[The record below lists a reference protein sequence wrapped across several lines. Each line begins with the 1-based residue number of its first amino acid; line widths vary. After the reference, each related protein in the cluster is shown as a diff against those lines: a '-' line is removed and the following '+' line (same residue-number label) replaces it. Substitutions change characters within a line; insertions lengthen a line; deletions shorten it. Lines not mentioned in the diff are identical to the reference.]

1 VVSKSVLVTGG
12 AGYVGS
18 HACKALA
25 AAGYLPVT
33 FDNLERGH
41 ADAVKWGPL
50 VVGDLRDP
58 GAIQLAL
65 TEHRPSA
72 VLHFAAYAYVGES
85 VQRPAD
91 YYANN
96 VFGTANLVIACL
108 DLGVAN
114 LVFSSSCAT
123 YGFGSSRPMTEQT
136 PQRPIN
142 PYGWTKLSGEH
153 LISHVGGTQGLSFA
167 ILRYFNA
174 AGADGE
180 GDLAERHDP
189 EPHLIPRIIQAAS
202 GTLPYLDVF
211 GRDYETPD
219 GTCIRDYVHVTDLA
233 QGHVRALDHLLSGGQ
248 NLILNLGSGEG
259 HSVMELIGTVE
270 ELLGRKV
277 PLRFGPRRAGD
288 PAAFVADPTRARQL
302 IGFDTPHS
310 GIREIVATAARG
322 FGLEVDQAVTA

>member
-1 VVSKSVLVTGG
+1 MSNAVLVTGG

-25 AAGYLPVT
+25 RAGYLPVT

-50 VVGDLRDP
+50 VVGDIRDAT
-58 GAIQLAL
+58 AIERAL
-65 TEHRPSA
+65 IEHRPSA

-85 VQRPAD
+85 VERPAD

-96 VFGTANLVIACL
+96 VFGTANLVTACL
-108 DLGVAN
+108 AKGVSN

-123 YGFGSSRPMTEQT
+123 YGLGSSAPMDEET

-142 PYGWTKLSGEH
+142 PYGWTKLAGEH
-153 LISHVGGTQGLSFA
+153 LISHVGATQDLRFA

-174 AGADGE
+174 AGADGD

-189 EPHLIPRIIQAAS
+189 EPHLIPRIIQAAC
-202 GTLPYLDVF
+202 GVLPHLDIF

-233 QGHVRALDHLLSGGQ
+233 EGHVRALDHLLAGGA
-248 NLILNLGSGEG
+248 NLTLNLGSGEG
-259 HSVMELIGTVE
+259 HSVMELVDTAEVV
-270 ELLGRKV
+270 LGRKV
-277 PLRFGPRRAGD
+277 PVRFGSRRPGD
-288 PAAFVADPTRARQL
+288 PASLMADPTRARQL
-302 IGFDTPHS
+302 IGFQTPHS
-310 GIREIVATAARG
+310 GLREIVESAAKALNLLDDKALTA
-322 FGLEVDQAVTA
+322 